1 MSGDGDDDDDNG
13 DDSDDDIGGFPHLSP
28 ATIAGY
34 VVGVEGSKAG
44 HSVLQDKQIIS
55 RQIL

>member
-13 DDSDDDIGGFPHLSP
+13 DDSDDDIGGFPPLSP

-34 VVGVEGSKAG
+34 VVGVEGREAG
-44 HSVLQDKQIIS
+44 HS
-55 RQIL
+55 IL